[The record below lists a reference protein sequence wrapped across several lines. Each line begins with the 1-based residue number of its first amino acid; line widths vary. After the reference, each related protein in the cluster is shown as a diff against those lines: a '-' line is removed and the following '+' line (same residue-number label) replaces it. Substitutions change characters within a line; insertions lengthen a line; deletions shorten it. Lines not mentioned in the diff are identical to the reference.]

1 MKSSLVFNSFNS
13 INQGITKQINPELV
27 NQMVNKSLPNVQ
39 LGGNRVDN
47 ALLSIS
53 GSGSG
58 IFIDNGEGPHIT
70 SGINTSP

>member
-1 MKSSLVFNSFNS
+1 
-13 INQGITKQINPELV
+13 
-27 NQMVNKSLPNVQ
+27 MVNKSLPNVQ

-58 IFIDNGEGPHIT
+58 IFIDNGEVSHIN
-70 SGINTSP
+70 SGINNSH

>member
-1 MKSSLVFNSFNS
+1 
-13 INQGITKQINPELV
+13 
-27 NQMVNKSLPNVQ
+27 MVNKSLPNVQ

-70 SGINTSP
+70 SGINNSP